1 LCVCYCIALHA
12 LTRRGRTSISTSIRD
27 EMNREH
33 GHSRAWRYM
42 VLDPVVF
49 NGVGGDEI
57 GHRVNRLHR
66 DARTNRADA
75 NNEYI
80 NYLNITFS
88 LEIRTRCIYLAFCLR
103 GK

>member
-1 LCVCYCIALHA
+1 
-12 LTRRGRTSISTSIRD
+12 
-27 EMNREH
+27 
-33 GHSRAWRYM
+33 M

-57 GHRVNRLHR
+57 GHRVDRLHR

-88 LEIRTRCIYLAFCLR
+88 LEIRARCICLAFCLR

>member
-1 LCVCYCIALHA
+1 MCVCYCIALHA

-88 LEIRTRCIYLAFCLR
+88 LEIRVRCICLAFCLR